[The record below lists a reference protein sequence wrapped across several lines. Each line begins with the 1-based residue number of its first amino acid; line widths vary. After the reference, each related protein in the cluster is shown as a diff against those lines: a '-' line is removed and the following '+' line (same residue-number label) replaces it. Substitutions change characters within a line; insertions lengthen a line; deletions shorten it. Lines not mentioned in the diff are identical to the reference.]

1 MHRRILITIALF
13 FIVLLPAAQTA
24 PSKSAGSGFFLH
36 DGDRVVFY
44 GDSITEQQMYGRD
57 IENFVVTRYPNLKV
71 KFINSGW
78 SGDTASGGGGGP
90 IDVRLK
96 RDVLPYKPT
105 VVTILLGMNDGGYR
119 VGDAATDARYVQNM
133 THIADVLQKALPKAR
148 LVLLTPTFFDRRDRT
163 DSNPNDTHNYQHPD
177 LDYNRTLIK
186 YGDWLK
192 TFGAARGMSVIDLN
206 APMAAATA
214 EGRKTDP
221 NFTLA
226 GDGVHP
232 GEVGHLIMASAIL
245 SAWRVTPA
253 SLDMD
258 FSHAASYTLNR
269 TPLPWPVPDAARP
282 AFAVS
287 PLPGNLSPLRLYA
300 KNFPDA
306 NVTLL
311 ADGKEAG
318 MLTRE
323 QLAAGADLTQDGALP
338 WNKQAQEVAAIVQG
352 RINTWHNLYKGGND
366 AIAHASDK
374 PTKAEVAALLATDK
388 WLDEAR
394 ERARQAAQPKPHTVE
409 LRPIG
414 K

>member
-1 MHRRILITIALF
+1 MHRRIFITLAL
-13 FIVLLPAAQTA
+13 LLTGCVSVSQTA
-24 PSKSAGSGFFLH
+24 PKADTGNFFLH

-90 IDVRLK
+90 IDVRLQ

-105 VVTILLGMNDGGYR
+105 VITILLGMNDGGYR
-119 VGDAATDARYVQNM
+119 VNDAATDARYVAGM
-133 THIADVLQKALPKAR
+133 THIVDVLQKALPKAR

-163 DSNPNDTHNYQHPD
+163 DSNPSDAHNYQHPD
-177 LDYNRTLIK
+177 LDYNSTLIR

-192 TFGAARGMSVIDLN
+192 TFAAARGLSVIDLN

-214 EGRKTDP
+214 AGRKSDP

-226 GDGVHP
+226 GDSVHP

-245 SAWRVTPA
+245 TAW
-253 SLDMD
+253 
-258 FSHAASYTLNR
+258 HAAPAVADIRLSPAAPARLDR
-269 TPLPWPVPDAARP
+269 VPLPWPVPDAARP

-287 PLPGNLSPLRLYA
+287 PLPGALSVFRLHA
-300 KNFPDA
+300 E
-306 NVTLL
+306 NVSDPNETLL
-311 ADGKEAG
+311 ADGQEAG
-318 MLTRE
+318 MLTNA
-323 QLAAGADLTQDGALP
+323 QLAAGVDLTQDGALP
-338 WNKQAQEVAAIVQG
+338 WNKQAQDVAAIVQG
-352 RINTWHNLYKGGND
+352 RINAWHNLYKGGND
-366 AIAHASDK
+366 AIARASDT

-394 ERARQAAQPKPHTVE
+394 ERARQAAQPKPHTIE
-409 LRPIG
+409 LRLIG